1 MHKRQKGFTYIELV
15 VTLAIL
21 LVLASIAMPL
31 MQLNN
36 QRMKEQQLNEALR
49 QIRTAIDEY
58 KRLSDEGHI
67 EKSVD
72 ESGYPPSLAVLVEG
86 VVDQRDI
93 ERKKIYLLR
102 KLPQDPIYAEAY
114 NEPDNWG
121 KRSYQSP
128 PDAPKEGEDV
138 YDVYSLAEG
147 ESLNGTP
154 YRDW

>member
-1 MHKRQKGFTYIELV
+1 MLHLNKGFTYVELV

-21 LVLASIAMPL
+21 LVLASISMPL

-36 QRMKEQQLNEALR
+36 QRVKEQQLAESLR

-58 KRLSDEGHI
+58 KRLSDAGNI
-67 EKSVD
+67 KKSADV
-72 ESGYPPSLAVLVEG
+72 SGYPPNLDVLVNG
-86 VVDQRDI
+86 VVDVRSI

-102 KLPQDPIYAEAY
+102 RLPQDPIYAEVY
-114 NEPDNWG
+114 QERDNWG

-128 PDAPKEGEDV
+128 PDAPTNGDDV
-138 YDVYSLAEG
+138 YDVYSLADG
-147 ESLNGTP
+147 VGINGVE